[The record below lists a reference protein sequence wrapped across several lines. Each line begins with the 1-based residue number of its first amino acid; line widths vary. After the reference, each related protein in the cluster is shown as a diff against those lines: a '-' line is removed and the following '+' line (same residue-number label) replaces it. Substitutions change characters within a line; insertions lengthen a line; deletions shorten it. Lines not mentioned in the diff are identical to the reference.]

1 MISAIDHE
9 DFDIA
14 CHFDEAIAFLDKVKK
29 NNGRALVHCNLGVN
43 RSGAIVAAYLMAE
56 QNRTLLE
63 VINYLK
69 LKRFVILCNRGF
81 RRQLIA
87 FARSRGLLDPVI
99 RYSDGLCPDHEPEL
113 SAYHQANNSTDADKK
128 PPPQQQENGW
138 TFSFKF
144 GGSKKSPSLL
154 AAAAAAGSA
163 AQQPDVCRHEID
175 NPSKTG
181 VEEVNSKKPSSPIDG
196 QESSSLLG
204 RFLTLPRSSP
214 SSDAKDLPA
223 KDQPAIEVIVSDHT
237 DTDPGANDP
246 KSRTKTFQ
254 QQLLP
259 VYEASSSDASSSSG
273 IVGRPRTDS
282 VSSKFGGFLTLL
294 GPKKKPLRSTSFSNV
309 STSQGLNPTGGND
322 EPSTS
327 LSTSRPLRIYTR
339 SSTDSELYRP
349 ARTHPSTSSLTATS
363 AREFRQPNQP

>member
-1 MISAIDHE
+1 MEKAPSCANNCKSKVKDDYYMDRMREILTGFPNTGPPNYPVKLTEHVYIGSQKHADDVEMLKRYGITHVLNCAGLRRYDFSRSPYPKESGIKGFLMISAIDHE

-29 NNGRALVHCNLGVN
+29 SNGRALVHCNLGVN

-113 SAYHQANNSTDADKK
+113 SAYHQANNSADGEKK
-128 PPPQQQENGW
+128 PPQQQENGW

-144 GGSKKSPSLL
+144 GGSKKSASSSAAGAAAV

-163 AQQPDVCRHEID
+163 AQQPEVCRHEID
-175 NPSKTG
+175 NSSKTG
-181 VEEVNSKKPSSPIDG
+181 VEEVSSKKPSSPSGWSRKLEFAGTISNAA
-196 QESSSLLG
+196 QIESFV
-204 RFLTLPRSSP
+204 RC
-214 SSDAKDLPA
+214 
-223 KDQPAIEVIVSDHT
+223 Q
-237 DTDPGANDP
+237 
-246 KSRTKTFQ
+246 
-254 QQLLP
+254 
-259 VYEASSSDASSSSG
+259 
-273 IVGRPRTDS
+273 
-282 VSSKFGGFLTLL
+282 
-294 GPKKKPLRSTSFSNV
+294 RSTREG
-309 STSQGLNPTGGND
+309 STGD
-322 EPSTS
+322 
-327 LSTSRPLRIYTR
+327 
-339 SSTDSELYRP
+339 
-349 ARTHPSTSSLTATS
+349 
-363 AREFRQPNQP
+363 